1 MHPIGKKK
9 KAHQLTE
16 VERLKEE
23 IRVLKTKTPEYKEL
37 ENRVKELKYAIDV
50 MKDRFD
56 NCMEDAGRYRVLR
69 RKEIIIPDVEQG
81 MIYASGAEL
90 DKLVDDPANPDLHT
104 LLRQLIDA
112 AALSSRP
119 ITQKS
124 RQILTTAGMIEDA
137 QQILN
142 NHIKEAYLK
151 TDAERLWN
159 YETICL
165 GFEIDD
171 GRR

>member
-56 NCMEDAGRYRVLR
+56 NCVEDAGRYRTLR
-69 RKEIIIPDVEQG
+69 KKEIIIPDVEQG

-90 DKLVDDPANPDLHT
+90 DKLVDDTANPDLHT
-104 LLRQLIDA
+104 LLRQLLDA
-112 AALSSRP
+112 ATLSSRP
-119 ITQKS
+119 ITQKPT
-124 RQILTTAGMIEDA
+124 QILTTEGIRNSANEILLSHMKQVYADA
-137 QQILN
+137 N
-142 NHIKEAYLK
+142 
-151 TDAERLWN
+151 DAFT
-159 YETICL
+159 YQTYGL
-165 GFEIDD
+165 GFEVDN